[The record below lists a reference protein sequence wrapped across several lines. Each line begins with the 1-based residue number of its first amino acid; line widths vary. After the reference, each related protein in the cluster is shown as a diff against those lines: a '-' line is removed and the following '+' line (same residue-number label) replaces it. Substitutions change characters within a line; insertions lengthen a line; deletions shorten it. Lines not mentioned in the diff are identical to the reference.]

1 MHLVRRGELVQDVVD
16 VIMSNIRV
24 PEERLGDM
32 RAQLGALSIGEQ
44 RLTALLDKYGERTV
58 SAVIA
63 EMRARSETLMRAHIE
78 AIPDGCYSF
87 SAFVDSDGITDDILE
102 VALDVRVQRAPT
114 SVSTTPAAARPAAAR
129 STRCGRPRWAR
140 RCAG

>member
-1 MHLVRRGELVQDVVD
+1 MVPGGFCATATEIQQEGLRLPPVHLVRRGELIQDVVD

-63 EMRARSETLMRAHIE
+63 EMRKRSEALMHAHIE
-78 AIPDGCYSF
+78 AMPHPDL
-87 SAFVDSDGITDDILE
+87 TD
-102 VALDVRVQRAPT
+102 T
-114 SVSTTPAAARPAAAR
+114 SSVSASVRPCRKHCMSA
-129 STRCGRPRWAR
+129 TE
-140 RCAG
+140 